1 MRSSS
6 SIIIRDLVFGG
17 ILGRIY
23 SGFLPVGCSKSTGF
37 VWLALER
44 PVDTKRL
51 ILVAEAIDR
60 DVWLPSSSSSLIPR
74 LFHKLSCIV

>member
-1 MRSSS
+1 VRSSS
-6 SIIIRDLVFGG
+6 SIIIRDLENLCLVGLFGG
-17 ILGRIY
+17 VY

-51 ILVAEAIDR
+51 IFVTEAIDR

-74 LFHKLSCIV
+74 LFHSR